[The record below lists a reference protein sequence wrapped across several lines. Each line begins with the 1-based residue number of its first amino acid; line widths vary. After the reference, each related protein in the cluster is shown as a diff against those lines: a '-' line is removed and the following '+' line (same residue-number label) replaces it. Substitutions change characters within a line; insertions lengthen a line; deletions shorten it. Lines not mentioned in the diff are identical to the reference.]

1 MLVRFNSTQSE
12 KSALGNSQMVAFW
25 LQPGKPFG
33 AKRSSSR
40 VIDKRRVLTFVVPST
55 EFKWIDPVSSRS
67 HSCCAAVSVTA
78 ALLVWFFC
86 GDHSV
91 IQRPPQLW
99 LALIWWSMRYTVSQ
113 TRVSV
118 TVV

>member
-1 MLVRFNSTQSE
+1 MADSLTATQSS
-12 KSALGNSQMVAFW
+12 KFACHSSGKALRFCLHPGNP
-25 LQPGKPFG
+25 LG

-40 VIDKRRVLTFVVPST
+40 VSDRRIVLTRFVPST
-55 EFKWIDPVSSRS
+55 ELTWTDPVSSRS
-67 HSCCAAVSVTA
+67 HSCCAAVNVTA

-99 LALIWWSMRYTVSQ
+99 FALI
-113 TRVSV
+113 
-118 TVV
+118 